1 MATTSDQL
9 HMRVATRQDAPR
21 IAEIHMAVF
30 TQNALL
36 HAMFPSPATRKAFRI
51 CLEDMALN
59 DIEDP
64 ESTVLVVTTSSDDP
78 EKNVRPIVAFA
89 MWSLPVPPG
98 KDEDDDEPDWKWP
111 EGTDTELVEAW
122 HAKTAEAER
131 HAVGDTPCYQ
141 LSFIGTDHTFGIRG
155 AGRML
160 LQWGIQQCN
169 ANKAPLYLE
178 STVEAAPFYE
188 KHGLVAGETISIPV
202 RVDSGTEEKIYKE
215 IVHTYFPA

>member
-51 CLEDMALN
+51 CLEDMALD

-64 ESTVLVVTTSSDDP
+64 ESTACGDD
-78 EKNVRPIVAFA
+78 KFQWPIVAFA

-131 HAVGDTPCYQ
+131 RAVGDTPSYQ

-155 AGRML
+155 AGHML

-202 RVDSGTEEKIYKE
+202 RVDGGTEEQIYKE
-215 IVHTYFPA
+215 IAHTYFPA

>member
-51 CLEDMALN
+51 CLEDMALD

-64 ESTVLVVTTSSDDP
+64 ESTVLVVTTSSDGL
-78 EKNVRPIVAFA
+78 
-89 MWSLPVPPG
+89 SLHLPCGRFLPPPG

-131 HAVGDTPCYQ
+131 HAVGDTLCYRMYHAC
-141 LSFIGTDHTFGIRG
+141 LARAALAVRRPSFITSHHE
-155 AGRML
+155 
-160 LQWGIQQCN
+160 Q
-169 ANKAPLYLE
+169 PEY
-178 STVEAAPFYE
+178 
-188 KHGLVAGETISIPV
+188 
-202 RVDSGTEEKIYKE
+202 
-215 IVHTYFPA
+215 